1 MAINSNAAL
10 LVEDERSW
18 SEVYERAAR
27 RVGFDAIKAAATY
40 DAAASA
46 VDSVRFAVAIVDIGL
61 RVDDDRNVDGLRVME
76 KIRAVGDRTGIIVVT
91 GRSGGDVLPII
102 RDSIKKF
109 NAYDT
114 IAKTTLVPAELRAL
128 LGGALREYQL
138 GAVDDKAPLY
148 EALRGDME
156 QLFWDD
162 MLLGKA
168 VTLGGAAEL
177 YRLIESLLGPFVPLL
192 PGEAGG
198 VRIHEGNLACGTF
211 WSRGVGMPLVSCF
224 GAPSR
229 VAAALK
235 DVSEEGML
243 LGRYPVGEMVGE
255 YSSSYARGVIYR
267 LEHRRRSD
275 FT

>member
-1 MAINSNAAL
+1 MVINGNAL

-27 RVGFDAIKAAATY
+27 RVGFDTIRTAATY

-46 VDSVRFAVAIVDIGL
+46 VDSMRFAVAVVDIGL

-109 NAYDT
+109 KAYDT

-128 LGGALREYQL
+128 IEGALREYQL
-138 GAVDDKAPLY
+138 GAADDKASLY

-162 MLLGKA
+162 MLLGKT
-168 VTLGGAAEL
+168 VTHGGVAEL
-177 YRLIESLLGPFVPLL
+177 YRLIESLFGPFVPLL
-192 PGEAGG
+192 AGEPAG
-198 VRIHEGNLACGTF
+198 VRVQDDIAFGTF
-211 WSRGVGMPLVSCF
+211 WSRGVGTALVSCF

-229 VAAALK
+229 VAAALEAASK
-235 DVSEEGML
+235 DGTL
-243 LGRYPVGEMVGE
+243 LGRYPVGELIGE
-255 YSSSYARGVIYR
+255 YSSSSASGVIYR
-267 LEHRRRSD
+267 LERHARSD
-275 FT
+275 FR